1 MKKLNL
7 SAWALEHSQMVV
19 YLMVVILLGGAL
31 SFTKLGRSE
40 DPPFTFKVMVVRTLW
55 PGATVKE
62 VESQLTERIEK
73 KLQDTPWADVVRSA
87 SRPGESLVFIALKD
101 YTPPKEVPDA
111 WYQVRKQLNDIRS
124 TLPAGIQGPFPNDE
138 FGDVDILIYGLTGD
152 GVELPELRRYA
163 DDMAR
168 ELRSLKDVKKIEMF
182 GVQEERINVDIAPAR
197 MAALGL
203 TPKQIGDAIDQQNA
217 VAASGFIETDTDRI
231 QLRVSGRY
239 NSVEAIR
246 NTALLA
252 GGKTIKLGDIATV
265 SRGLVDPPAPMM
277 RIDGKPSVA
286 FGVVIAKGG
295 NVPQL
300 GETVGARMK
309 QLQAALP
316 VGVEVHVVADQ
327 PEVVRSS
334 IELFVHSLAEAVIIV
349 LAVSF
354 LSLGMR
360 TGAVVALS
368 IPIVLALTF
377 LLMGI
382 FGIDLQRISLGALVI
397 ALGLLVDDAIIAV
410 EMMVVKMEQGWDRFS
425 AATHAYTSTAFPM
438 LTGTLITAAG
448 FLPVAFAKSAAGEYT
463 FSIFAVVAIS
473 LLTSWL
479 VAVVFTPWL
488 GHKLLDPAA
497 LIAKAQK
504 HGEDIYDTPFYRRF
518 RALVEW
524 CLVHRWRVIAATAG
538 AFLLSLV
545 LFGVAV
551 QKQFFPASSRPELL
565 VDVWLPQTAS
575 LKASSLEAARVEAV
589 LAKEPT
595 VESYYTYV
603 GNGSPRFYL
612 PLDQQ
617 LFSDNFAQI
626 VVVTKGL
633 EEREILKKKLDTLFE
648 GDDPGWSH
656 LRVRTGRLE
665 NGPPVGYPVQFRA
678 SGPDAEVVR
687 RIAAD
692 VATVMRS
699 HAGLRD
705 VHLDWNEKIKSVRIE
720 VDQERARVLGVNSQD
735 ISLTLRAWLNGA
747 AMTQFR
753 ENDRLIDVV
762 WRAGRSQQDN
772 AATLERLPELDISAS
787 DGRHVP
793 LAQVAKLVPVL
804 EDGVIWRR
812 DRVPTITVRGD
823 LADQQVQAPTI
834 STALDPKM
842 DELRAKLPPGYR
854 IEMGGAI
861 EESAKG
867 SDSIAAVMPLML
879 LAVVTLLMMQLQSI
893 SRTVMVVLTAPL
905 GLIGVLLGLLVFQAP
920 FGFVAN
926 LGVIALMG
934 MIMRNSVILMDQ
946 IEQDEAAGK
955 SRWEAI
961 IGSTVRR
968 FRPIVLTAAAAILAM
983 IPLTRQVFW
992 GPMAIAIMGGLI
1004 VATALTCLF
1013 LPALYAAWFKVRREE
1028 APVAMATSTGVTE

>member
-1 MKKLNL
+1 MRKLNL

-19 YLMVVILLGGAL
+19 YLMVVLLLGGIIT
-31 SFTKLGRSE
+31 FFKLGRSE
-40 DPPFTFKVMVVRTLW
+40 DPPFTFKVMVVRTIW
-55 PGATVKE
+55 PGASAKE

-87 SRPGESLVFIALKD
+87 SRPGESLVFVTLKD

-111 WYQVRKQLNDIRS
+111 WYQVRKQLNDIRH
-124 TLPAGIQGPFPNDE
+124 TLPAGVQGPFPNDE

-152 GVELPELRRYA
+152 GIDLPELRRYA

-168 ELRSLKDVKKIEMF
+168 ELRTLQDVKKIEMI
-182 GVQEERINVDIAPAR
+182 GVQEERINVDIAPSR
-197 MAALGL
+197 LAALGL
-203 TPKQIGDAIDQQNA
+203 TPKSISETLEQQNA
-217 VAASGFIETDTDRI
+217 VAPSGFVETASDRI
-231 QLRVSGRY
+231 QIRVSGNY
-239 NSVEAIR
+239 DSVAAVR
-246 NTALLA
+246 NTPLSV
-252 GGKTIKLGDIATV
+252 GGKTVKLGDIAKV

-277 RIDGKPSVA
+277 RIDGKPAVA

-295 NVPQL
+295 NVPLL
-300 GETVGARMK
+300 GENVGKRMK
-309 QLQAALP
+309 QLQADLP
-316 VGVEVHVVADQ
+316 AGVDVHVVADQ

-334 IELFVHSLAEAVIIV
+334 IELFVHSLAEAVVIV

-360 TGAVVALS
+360 TGTVVALS
-368 IPIVLALTF
+368 IPLVLALTF
-377 LLMGI
+377 LFMGI

-463 FSIFAVVAIS
+463 FSIFAVVTIA

-488 GHKLLDPAA
+488 GHRLLDPKA
-497 LIAKAQK
+497 LMAKAQQ

-518 RALVEW
+518 RSTVDW
-524 CLVHRWRVIAATAG
+524 CLENRWKVIGATAL
-538 AFLLSLV
+538 AFVISLV

-551 QKQFFPASSRPELL
+551 QKQFFPSSSRPELL
-565 VDVWLPQTAS
+565 VDIWLPQTAS
-575 LKASSLEAARVEAV
+575 LKASAHEAERVEAL

-595 VESYYTYV
+595 VESYYSYV

-617 LFSDNFAQI
+617 LFADNFAQI

-633 EEREILKKKLDTLFE
+633 EEREVLKQKLDAIFD
-648 GDDPGWSH
+648 GDDPAWSH
-656 LRVRTGRLE
+656 LRIRTGRLE
-665 NGPPVGYPVQFRA
+665 NGPPVGYPVQFRV
-678 SGPDAEVVR
+678 SGSDPEEVR
-687 RIAAD
+687 RIASE
-692 VATVMRS
+692 VASVMRG
-699 HAGLRD
+699 HGGLRD
-705 VHLDWNEKIKSVRIE
+705 VHLDWNEKVKSVRVE

-735 ISLTLRAWLNGA
+735 IALTLRAWLNGA

-753 ENDRLIDVV
+753 EGDRLIDVV
-762 WRAGRSQQDN
+762 WRAGRSERDN
-772 AATLERLPELDISAS
+772 AATMERLPDLDVAS
-787 DGRHVP
+787 KDGRHVP
-793 LAQVAKLVPVL
+793 LSQVAKLVPVL
-804 EDGVIWRR
+804 EDGIIWRR
-812 DRVPTITVRGD
+812 NRLPTITVRGD
-823 LADQQVQAPTI
+823 LADQKVQAPTI
-834 STALDPKM
+834 STALDPRM
-842 DELRAKLPPGYR
+842 EEIRARLPAGYR

-961 IGSTVRR
+961 VGSTVRR

-1013 LPALYAAWFKVRREE
+1013 LPALYAAWFKVRRHE
-1028 APVAMATSTGVTE
+1028 AEAVS

>member
-7 SAWALEHSQMVV
+7 SAWALEHSQMVI
-19 YLMVVILLGGAL
+19 YLMVVLLLGGVL
-31 SFTKLGRSE
+31 SFFKLGRSE
-40 DPPFTFKVMVVRTLW
+40 DPPFTFKVMVVRTIW

-101 YTPPKEVPDA
+101 YTPPKEVPEA
-111 WYQVRKQLNDIRS
+111 WYQVRKQLNDIRAN
-124 TLPAGIQGPFPNDE
+124 LPAGVQGPFPNDE

-152 GVELPELRRYA
+152 GIGLPELRGYA
-163 DDMAR
+163 DSMAR
-168 ELRSLKDVKKIEMF
+168 ELRTLKDVKKIEMI

-203 TPKQIGDAIDQQNA
+203 TPKQISDALDQQNA
-217 VAASGFIETDTDRI
+217 IVASAFVETASDRI
-231 QLRVSGRY
+231 QLRVTGRFDT
-239 NSVEAIR
+239 VEAVK

-252 GGKTIKLGDIATV
+252 NGKTIKLGDIAQI
-265 SRGLVDPPAPMM
+265 SRGLVDPPAPQM
-277 RIDGKPSVA
+277 RIDGKPAIA

-295 NVPQL
+295 NVPDL
-300 GETVGARMK
+300 GETVSKRMK

-316 VGVEVHVVADQ
+316 VGVDVHVVADQ

-334 IELFVHSLAEAVIIV
+334 IELFVHSLAEAVVIV

-354 LSLGMR
+354 LSLGVR

-377 LLMGI
+377 LLMGV
-382 FGIDLQRISLGALVI
+382 FNIDLQRISLGALVI

-425 AATHAYTSTAFPM
+425 AATYAFTSTAFPM

-448 FLPVAFAKSAAGEYT
+448 FLPIAFAKSAAGEYT
-463 FSIFAVVAIS
+463 FSIFAVVTIA
-473 LLTSWL
+473 LLTSWV

-488 GHKLLDPAA
+488 GYKILDPVA
-497 LIAKAQK
+497 LVAKAQK

-518 RALVEW
+518 RSVVEW
-524 CLVHRWRVIAATAG
+524 CLVHRWRVIGATAA
-538 AFLLSLV
+538 AFVLTIF

-565 VDVWLPQTAS
+565 VDIWLPQTAS
-575 LKASSLEAARVEAV
+575 LKASGSEAARVEAL

-595 VESYYTYV
+595 VENYYTYV

-633 EEREILKKKLDTLFE
+633 EEREVLKKKLDALFE
-648 GDDPGWSH
+648 GDDPSWSH

-665 NGPPVGYPVQFRA
+665 NGPPVGYPVQLRA

-687 RIAAD
+687 GIAQD
-692 VATVMRS
+692 VATAMRT

-720 VDQERARVLGVNSQD
+720 VDQERAKILGVNSQD

-747 AMTQFR
+747 AMTQYR
-753 ENDRLIDVV
+753 EGDRLIDVV
-762 WRAGRSQQDN
+762 WRAGRSQADN
-772 AATLERLPELDISAS
+772 AATMERLPDLDIAAS

-793 LAQVAKLVPVL
+793 LAQVAKLIPVL

-812 DRVPTITVRGD
+812 NRLPTITVRGD
-823 LADQQVQAPTI
+823 LTDQKVQAPTI
-834 STALDPKM
+834 SVALEPKM
-842 DELRAKLPPGYR
+842 DELRAKLPSGYS
-854 IEMGGAI
+854 IETGGAI

-867 SDSIAAVMPLML
+867 SDSIVAVLPMALFV
-879 LAVVTLLMMQLQSI
+879 VVTLLMMQLQSI

-946 IEQDEAAGK
+946 IEQDEVAGI

-961 IGSTVRR
+961 VSSTVRR

-1013 LPALYAAWFKVRREE
+1013 LPALYAAWFKVRKDEGVITD
-1028 APVAMATSTGVTE
+1028 ATVAQG

>member
-1 MKKLNL
+1 MRKLNL

-19 YLMVVILLGGAL
+19 YLMVVLLLGGIIT
-31 SFTKLGRSE
+31 FFKLGRSE
-40 DPPFTFKVMVVRTLW
+40 DPPFTFKVMVVRTIW
-55 PGATVKE
+55 PGASAKE

-87 SRPGESLVFIALKD
+87 SRPGESLVFVTLKD

-111 WYQVRKQLNDIRS
+111 WYQVRKQLNDIRH
-124 TLPAGIQGPFPNDE
+124 TLPAGVQGPFPNDE

-152 GVELPELRRYA
+152 GIDLPELRRYA

-168 ELRSLKDVKKIEMF
+168 ELRTLQDVKKIEMI
-182 GVQEERINVDIAPAR
+182 GVQEERINVDIAPSR
-197 MAALGL
+197 LAALGL
-203 TPKQIGDAIDQQNA
+203 TPKSISETLEQQNA
-217 VAASGFIETDTDRI
+217 VAPSGFVETASDRI
-231 QLRVSGRY
+231 QIRVSGNY
-239 NSVEAIR
+239 DSVAAVR
-246 NTALLA
+246 NTPLSV
-252 GGKTIKLGDIATV
+252 GGKTVKLGDIAKV

-277 RIDGKPSVA
+277 RIDGKPAVA

-295 NVPQL
+295 NVPLL
-300 GETVGARMK
+300 GENVGKRMK
-309 QLQAALP
+309 QLQADLP
-316 VGVEVHVVADQ
+316 AGVDVHVVADQ

-334 IELFVHSLAEAVIIV
+334 IELFVHSLAEAVVIV

-360 TGAVVALS
+360 TGTVVALS
-368 IPIVLALTF
+368 IPLVLALTF
-377 LLMGI
+377 LFMGI

-463 FSIFAVVAIS
+463 FSIFAVVTIA

-488 GHKLLDPAA
+488 GHRLLDPKA
-497 LIAKAQK
+497 LMAKAQQ

-518 RALVEW
+518 RSTVDW
-524 CLVHRWRVIAATAG
+524 CLENRWKVIGATAL
-538 AFLLSLV
+538 AFVISLV

-551 QKQFFPASSRPELL
+551 QKQFFPSSSRPELL
-565 VDVWLPQTAS
+565 VDIWLPQTAS
-575 LKASSLEAARVEAV
+575 LKASAHEAERVEAL

-595 VESYYTYV
+595 VESYYSYV

-617 LFSDNFAQI
+617 LFADNFAQI

-633 EEREILKKKLDTLFE
+633 EEREVLKQKLDAIFD
-648 GDDPGWSH
+648 GDDPAWSH
-656 LRVRTGRLE
+656 LRIRTGRLE
-665 NGPPVGYPVQFRA
+665 NGPPVGYPVQFRV
-678 SGPDAEVVR
+678 SGSDPEEVR
-687 RIAAD
+687 RIAGE
-692 VATVMRS
+692 VAGVMRS
-699 HAGLRD
+699 HGGLRD
-705 VHLDWNEKIKSVRIE
+705 VHLDWNEKVKSVRVE

-735 ISLTLRAWLNGA
+735 IALTLRAWLNGA

-753 ENDRLIDVV
+753 EGDRLIDVV
-762 WRAGRSQQDN
+762 WRAGRSERDN
-772 AATLERLPELDISAS
+772 AATMERLPDLDVAS
-787 DGRHVP
+787 KDGRHVP
-793 LAQVAKLVPVL
+793 LSQVAKLVPVL
-804 EDGVIWRR
+804 EDGIIWRR
-812 DRVPTITVRGD
+812 NRLPTITVRGD
-823 LADQQVQAPTI
+823 LADQKVQAPTI
-834 STALDPKM
+834 STALDPRM
-842 DELRAKLPPGYR
+842 EEIRARLPAGYR

-961 IGSTVRR
+961 VGSTVRR

-1013 LPALYAAWFKVRREE
+1013 LPALYAAWFKVRRHE
-1028 APVAMATSTGVTE
+1028 AEAVS

>member
-1 MKKLNL
+1 MRKINL

-19 YLMVVILLGGAL
+19 YLMAVLLLAGIL
-31 SFTKLGRSE
+31 SFFKLGRSE

-73 KLQDTPWADVVRSA
+73 KLQDTPWIDVVRSA
-87 SRPGESLVFIALKD
+87 SRPGESLIFVLLKD

-111 WYQVRKQLNDIRS
+111 WYQVRKQLNDIRG
-124 TLPAGIQGPFPNDE
+124 TLPAGVVGPFPNDE

-152 GVELPELRRYA
+152 GFNLAELRRYA
-163 DDMAR
+163 DDMALD
-168 ELRSLKDVKKIEMF
+168 LRGLKDVKKIEMF
-182 GVQEERINVDIAPAR
+182 GVQEERINVDVSPSRLAS
-197 MAALGL
+197 LGL
-203 TPKQIGDAIDQQNA
+203 TPKQISDALQQQNA
-217 VAASGFIETDTDRI
+217 VAPSGFVETASDRI
-231 QLRVSGRY
+231 QLRVTGRFDG
-239 NSVEAIR
+239 VEAVRAVPLIA
-246 NTALLA
+246 N
-252 GGKTIKLGDIATV
+252 GKTVKLGEFAKV
-265 SRGLVDPPAPMM
+265 SRGFVDPPSPQM
-277 RIDGKPSVA
+277 RIDGKPAVA

-295 NVPQL
+295 NVPEL
-300 GETVGARMK
+300 GARVGKRMK
-309 QLQAALP
+309 ELQSTLP
-316 VGVEVHVVADQ
+316 AGVDVHVVADQ

-334 IELFVHSLAEAVIIV
+334 IELFVHSLAEAVVIV

-354 LSLGMR
+354 LSLGLR
-360 TGAVVALS
+360 TGTVVALS
-368 IPIVLALTF
+368 IPLVLALTF
-377 LLMGI
+377 LLMKV
-382 FGIDLQRISLGALVI
+382 FGVDLQRISLGALVI

-448 FLPVAFAKSAAGEYT
+448 FLPVAFAQSAAGEYT
-463 FSIFAVVAIS
+463 FSIFAVVTIA
-473 LLTSWL
+473 LLTSWV

-488 GHKLLDPAA
+488 GHKLLDPVA
-497 LIAKAQK
+497 LVAKAQK

-518 RALVEW
+518 RALVDW
-524 CLVHRWRVIAATAG
+524 CLVHRWRVIAATAA
-538 AFLLSLV
+538 AFGVTLV

-565 VDVWLPQTAS
+565 VDIWLPQTAS
-575 LKASSLEAARVEAV
+575 LRASGQEAQRVEEL

-603 GNGSPRFYL
+603 GNGAPRFYL

-626 VVVTKGL
+626 VAVTKGL
-633 EEREILKKKLDTLFE
+633 EEREVLKAKLDTLFDG
-648 GDDPGWSH
+648 GDPAWSH

-687 RIAAD
+687 GIAAQ
-692 VATVMRS
+692 VAELMRG
-699 HAGLRD
+699 HGGLRD
-705 VHLDWNEKIKSVRIE
+705 VHLDWNEKVKSVRVE

-735 ISLTLRAWLNGA
+735 IALTLQAWLNGA
-747 AMTQFR
+747 AMTQYR
-753 ENDRLIDVV
+753 EGDRLIDVT
-762 WRAGRSQQDN
+762 WRAGREADGRGDELM
-772 AATLERLPELDISAS
+772 ARLPELDIAAAN
-787 DGRHVP
+787 GNHVP

-812 DRVPTITVRGD
+812 NRLPTITVRAD
-823 LADQQVQAPTI
+823 LADQKVQAPTI
-834 STALDPKM
+834 SMALEPKM
-842 DELRAKLPPGYR
+842 DALRAKLPVGYH

-867 SDSIAAVMPLML
+867 SDSIVAVMPLML
-879 LAVVTLLMMQLQSI
+879 LTVVTLLMMQLQSI

-905 GLIGVLLGLLVFQAP
+905 GLIGVLIGLLVFQAP

-946 IEQDEAAGK
+946 IEQDERAGK
-955 SRWEAI
+955 SQWEAI
-961 IGSTVRR
+961 VSSTVRR

-992 GPMAIAIMGGLI
+992 GPMAIAIMGGLM

-1013 LPALYAAWFKVRREE
+1013 LPALYAAWFKVRRETAE
-1028 APVAMATSTGVTE
+1028 